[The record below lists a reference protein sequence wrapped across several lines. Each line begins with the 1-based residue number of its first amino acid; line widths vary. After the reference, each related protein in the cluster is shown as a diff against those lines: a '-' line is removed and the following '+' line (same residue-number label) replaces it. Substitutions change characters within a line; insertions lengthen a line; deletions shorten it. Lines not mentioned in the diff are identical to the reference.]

1 MIGSLGYLL
10 HHLES
15 DICPPE
21 PTAWES
27 VLLARALEDITDA
40 VLTQVLPLAVG
51 LLEVSFE
58 VGNIYF
64 ILLSITSFLLFFRI
78 KKQN

>member
-1 MIGSLGYLL
+1 MGYLL

-21 PTAWES
+21 SIAWES
-27 VLLARALEDITDA
+27 VLLARAIEDITDA

-51 LLEVSFE
+51 LLEVSIE
-58 VGNIYF
+58 VF
-64 ILLSITSFLLFFRI
+64 HILYLYLL
-78 KKQN
+78 